1 MPHAVSVPSPGLQA
15 LILCGPGSSFPTFT
29 SNPDESPKALLPI
42 ANRPM
47 VWYALDFCYRTGITN
62 ITLVCPASAKGA
74 IEQALNTNP
83 HLTALPL
90 PRPDILAPSDLE
102 QTTGTAEILRL
113 ASVREI
119 VKSDFVVLPC
129 DLVCELAGEKLVQ
142 AWMVKAAS
150 LAEVLGSPSL
160 AGSSRFSGGLGV
172 WYETKTALAVKK
184 EETDFIASTPL
195 PFPATCQQ
203 KGSLLPH
210 LSNLVYSMPKD
221 SLKDLT
227 EEKSGL
233 PIRHGLLRRH
243 PRIRMLTTH
252 RDAHLYIFPKW
263 ILDFIKEN
271 ERFENIGEDVIGWW
285 AKAGWQAGLGE
296 KLGLEEILREE
307 DTKDAADSVEERT
320 PSPDHQETD
329 EPTPAV
335 SSRTRRASNAGSIKS
350 GETAADEKSLI
361 VPPVLAYIH
370 PSTETAPLVRRVD
383 TAQLLLNVSLQLA
396 KIPSLEE
403 TLGQEVS
410 PFAHAKKVAYPE
422 GVKSR
427 TTITRQDSLV
437 GDNVT
442 VEEKV
447 SIKES
452 VVGAGCQISEGAKLS
467 QCLLM
472 DGVVVGKNCKL
483 TKCILG
489 KRCVIGDGS
498 VLTNCEV
505 QENLLVEARTEDKDN
520 KLMSSEGLEATE
532 EEMHE
537 VLQDMDDEVMAVNE
551 VAVE

>member
-47 VWYALDFCYRTGITN
+47 VWYALDFCYRTGITD
-62 ITLVCPASAKGA
+62 ITLVCPASAKGP

-195 PFPATCQQ
+195 PFTATSQQ
-203 KGSLLPH
+203 KASLLPH

-233 PIRHGLLRRH
+233 PIRHGLLCRH

-296 KLGLEEILREE
+296 KLGLGEILREE

-329 EPTPAV
+329 EPTPAT

-350 GETAADEKSLI
+350 GETAADDKKN
-361 VPPVLAYIH
+361 
-370 PSTETAPLVRRVD
+370 APLVRRVD

-452 VVGAGCQISEGAKLS
+452 VVGAGCQTSEGAKLS

-489 KRCVIGDGS
+489 KRC
-498 VLTNCEV
+498 
-505 QENLLVEARTEDKDN
+505 ENLLVEARTEDKDN

-537 VLQDMDDEVMAVNE
+537 VLQDMEDEVMAVNE